1 MSASSNPVPEGLHTL
16 TPYMKINGAS
26 DAVEFYKQ
34 AFGAV
39 ETFRW
44 ADPDGRLRDAAILAS
59 RKRLRLITP
68 TWTSS
73 ASSTKTVTASGSP
86 TVASSCPTSG
96 EAVIP
101 READA
106 VPCG

>member
-1 MSASSNPVPEGLHTL
+1 MTLRAYTRVACDGIGSERGTMSASSNPVPEGLHTL

-59 RKRLRLITP
+59 RKRLRLITY
-68 TWTSS
+68 
-73 ASSTKTVTASGSP
+73 G
-86 TVASSCPTSG
+86 G
-96 EAVIP
+96 EFLP
-101 READA
+101 YQW
-106 VPCG
+106 